1 MLVKYAAN
9 ACLKECMN
17 QMNEENDLDTVAS
30 KTIIGMDFLIVIQVK
45 SLDHRS
51 CWYPGAQ
58 SLEVDECKL

>member
-17 QMNEENDLDTVAS
+17 QMNEENDLDTVTS

-51 CWYPGAQ
+51 CWYPGAR

>member
-1 MLVKYAAN
+1 
-9 ACLKECMN
+9 MN
-17 QMNEENDLDTVAS
+17 QMNEENDLDTVTS

-51 CWYPGAQ
+51 CWYPGAR